1 MKYVVNVAKYM
12 VSNKVTLVYNE
23 SEVFLF
29 CKVKHIH
36 LFKDKIPIMYVI
48 DLLDEYK
55 LLKSVGPQLYQ
66 SQIEKK
72 LVKYFWYFK

>member
-1 MKYVVNVAKYM
+1 
-12 VSNKVTLVYNE
+12 
-23 SEVFLF
+23 
-29 CKVKHIH
+29 
-36 LFKDKIPIMYVI
+36 MYVI